1 MSNQELEDLA
11 KSVESKKDF
20 TLFLGGLLRNLKS
33 NHSIWENNDLSSY
46 LNAMQS
52 WTEDSDGYYLNNN
65 LPLPKDVNWQAFV
78 DILMAGRIYE

>member
-1 MSNQELEDLA
+1 MSNQELEDFV
-11 KSVESKKDF
+11 KSVQSKEDF
-20 TLFLGGLLRNLKS
+20 TLFLGYLSSNLKT
-33 NHSIWENNDLSSY
+33 NQDMWENNNLSSY

-65 LPLPKDVNWQAFV
+65 LPIPKNVNWKVFV